1 MFIKYLKD
9 SLDDFKD
16 LIANE
21 IEEVLNIDGIGTK
34 ANGK

>member
-9 SLDDFKD
+9 SLEDFKD

-21 IEEVLNIDGIGTK
+21 IEDVLNIDDGT
-34 ANGK
+34 G